1 MDFRIRKDARA
12 WFKGLDSVIGT
23 SAKGF
28 EYYYFCLC
36 AGLMSGNKL
45 SVAASEC
52 DALIDH
58 YPTEYKAKGRILVAC
73 MISKELET
81 LGIDVAERSRVHET
95 IRTLVDPHAL
105 SNLSDYGM
113 EQMNGYAAGGFEVLS
128 EGISEPPRVLPTFL
142 IEYTQLLAELEAEA
156 I

>member
-12 WFKGLDSVIGT
+12 WFKGLDSVIGA

-45 SVAASEC
+45 SVTASDC
-52 DALIDH
+52 DSLIDY
-58 YPTEYKAKGRILVAC
+58 YPAEYKVKGRILVAW

-81 LGIDVAERSRVHET
+81 LGIDVAERARVHET
-95 IRTLVDPHAL
+95 IRILVDPHSSTSL
-105 SNLSDYGM
+105 SEFGM
-113 EQMNGYAAGGFEVLS
+113 EQMNCYAAAGFDVLS
-128 EGISEPPRVLPTFL
+128 EGIMEPPRVLPSFL
-142 IEYTQLLAELEAEA
+142 LEYIQVLNELDAEGS
-156 I
+156 